1 MTMNKT
7 FWKLP
12 WLSTDEKV
20 GLHLLYISCIRFV
33 VAKYG
38 GMMETDAD
46 MRIASIRIPK
56 RYTAACFEELKTLDL
71 VKSRRPFSQEALPV

>member
-38 GMMETDAD
+38 GMMESGSP
-46 MRIASIRIPK
+46 ASEFPNDTRLP
-56 RYTAACFEELKTLDL
+56 ALKN
-71 VKSRRPFSQEALPV
+71 